1 MTDKQKE
8 ICAEYSRNGARGCAE
23 CPLAI
28 DVENRECI
36 ASLEQSLPASPEVSV
51 FDRVE
56 RIENCTVEILT
67 NTKTGETSIGWWRN
81 D

>member
-8 ICAEYSRNGARGCAE
+8 ICAEYSRKGAKGCAE

-28 DVENRECI
+28 DVEKRECI
-36 ASLEQSLPASPEVSV
+36 ASMEQPILATPEVSV